1 MVWVCMSDEQSN
13 RCELILLNILGKS
26 LLLALLVHTR
36 INNDG
41 MLGIICEYI
50 GALAV
55 RIEIKCLDMYHLI
68 NQSGR

>member
-13 RCELILLNILGKS
+13 RRE
-26 LLLALLVHTR
+26 LLLLDIRCKTLLFMLLIHTR